1 MEEATSS
8 LIPQEEKPMGGASK
22 VANIFFQPRKVF
34 ESLKIK
40 PTWLVPFII
49 VTLLGMFF
57 YYCAYPIIMSEQV
70 AKIQANEKIPEEQKQ
85 VIIERMGGGDH
96 PPLWQLGLTPLGG
109 LIYLLIASAVIFFVF
124 NVLLGGGSAFRR
136 VFSVFCYSAL
146 VGIPATIVKLPLT
159 LAKKST
165 DVQTSLALL
174 LSADAKETFLYKIF
188 SSFDIFAIWQVI
200 LVSMGMAVVYKFTP
214 KKSYTTVFVLWI
226 IWVFL
231 KSGLSSLF
239 GGMFSF

>member
-1 MEEATSS
+1 MEEVTSS
-8 LIPQEEKPMGGASK
+8 VPQEEKTMGGASK
-22 VANIFFQPRKVF
+22 VVSIFFEPKKVF

-49 VTLLGMFF
+49 VILLGMV
-57 YYCAYPIIMSEQV
+57 YYYYAYPIIMSEQV

-85 VIIERMGGGDH
+85 AIIEKMGGGEH
-96 PPLWQLGLTPLGG
+96 PPVWQLGITPIGG
-109 LIYLLIASAVIFFVF
+109 LIYLVIASAVLFFVF
-124 NVLLGGGSAFRR
+124 NVLLGGDSTFRK
-136 VFSVFCYSAL
+136 VFSVYCYSAL

-159 LAKKST
+159 LVKKST
-165 DVQTSLALL
+165 DVQTSLAIL
-174 LSADAKETFLYKIF
+174 LSPDAKGSFLYNIL
-188 SSFDIFAIWQVI
+188 SSFDIFVIWQVI
-200 LVSMGMAVVYKFTP
+200 LISIGLAVVYKFTP

-226 IWVFL
+226 VYVFL

>member
-1 MEEATSS
+1 MEEVTSTV
-8 LIPQEEKPMGGASK
+8 PQEEKTMGGASK
-22 VANIFFQPRKVF
+22 VLSIFFEPRKVF

-49 VTLLGMFF
+49 VILLGMV
-57 YYCAYPIIMSEQV
+57 YYYYAYPIIMSEQV

-85 VIIERMGGGDH
+85 AIIERMGGGEH
-96 PPLWQLGLTPLGG
+96 PPVWQLGITPIGG
-109 LIYLLIASAVIFFVF
+109 LIYLVIASAVLFLVF
-124 NVLLGGGSAFRR
+124 NVLLGGDSTFRK
-136 VFSVFCYSAL
+136 VFSVYCYSAL

-159 LAKKST
+159 LVKKST
-165 DVQTSLALL
+165 DVQTSLAIL
-174 LSADAKETFLYKIF
+174 LSPDAKGSFLYNIL
-188 SSFDIFAIWQVI
+188 SSFDIFVIWQVI
-200 LVSMGMAVVYKFTP
+200 LISIGLAVVYKFTP

-226 IWVFL
+226 VYVFL